1 MPIPPT
7 RIVWYTV
14 GMTQTQTHP
23 TTAVCERCG
32 GRINRTRRTT
42 LAQAIAVHAD
52 TCPGKR

>member
-1 MPIPPT
+1 
-7 RIVWYTV
+7 
-14 GMTQTQTHP
+14 MTQTQTHP